1 MATAAQIN
9 KFILQIAPCAQKAY
23 KIVGKVKPS
32 VCIGMACV
40 ESGYGTAGSCKHH
53 SYLGHK
59 VGSGKTATKYWT
71 GKFFTSKTKEEYT
84 VGTHTVITSAF
95 RAYDSMEQCVF
106 NFYEL
111 LNTSLYHRVT
121 NCDYKTQMKQIK
133 QCGYMTSSTEV
144 NSVIAIIEKYDLT
157 RFDYDTVPNVTDNSI
172 IIPPLKIEK
181 GRPDQFSLLITY
193 IKCAINI
200 EYGYNLHIDT
210 DLSNELFTKLE
221 NVILKKGDN
230 HKNTVY
236 VLQLLLK
243 WWGYSL
249 TADGIF
255 GSNTE
260 RIVKLFQAHTNQ
272 SQTGATTGQFWC
284 KIWGK

>member
-59 VGSGKTATKYWT
+59 VGSGKTATKYWK
-71 GKFFTSKTKEEYT
+71 GKFYTSKTKEEYT

-144 NSVIAIIEKYDLT
+144 NSVISIIEKYDLT

-172 IIPPLKIEK
+172 IIPPIKIEK

-249 TADGIF
+249 TADGKF

-260 RIVKLFQAHTNQ
+260 RIVKLFQAHTGQ
-272 SQTGATTGQFWC
+272 SQTGTTIGQFWC